1 MAGLDEEGWFGRHF
15 EPWSLFGYI
24 GDRTK
29 VLEYQTTKSFVR
41 RLAELLAPKISIVS
55 LIGKLSG
62 LNIGAGNSESE
73 VANPDFS
80 YYPEIGVIVQFY
92 ESHQILGAHA
102 RQRIGR
108 AKNRLFPSG
117 HEPNSCS
124 TLISDSN
131 SGYRRAIASD
141 V

>member
-1 MAGLDEEGWFGRHF
+1 MIAA
-15 EPWSLFGYI
+15 
-24 GDRTK
+24 
-29 VLEYQTTKSFVR
+29 VLNLATNQWIIKS
-41 RLAELLAPKISIVS
+41 A
-55 LIGKLSG
+55 
-62 LNIGAGNSESE
+62 SE
-73 VANPDFS
+73 VQRGDLSKLFYQMGHDGYGLSCEKIHVCNQDDANPDFS

>member
-1 MAGLDEEGWFGRHF
+1 MDAEASMAGLDEEGWFGRHF

-62 LNIGAGNSESE
+62 LYIGAGNSESE
-73 VANPDFS
+73 VAKAIIDLINEEENKRQIYDFPTAS
-80 YYPEIGVIVQFY
+80 
-92 ESHQILGAHA
+92 SGALP
-102 RQRIGR
+102 
-108 AKNRLFPSG
+108 K
-117 HEPNSCS
+117 
-124 TLISDSN
+124 
-131 SGYRRAIASD
+131 
-141 V
+141 